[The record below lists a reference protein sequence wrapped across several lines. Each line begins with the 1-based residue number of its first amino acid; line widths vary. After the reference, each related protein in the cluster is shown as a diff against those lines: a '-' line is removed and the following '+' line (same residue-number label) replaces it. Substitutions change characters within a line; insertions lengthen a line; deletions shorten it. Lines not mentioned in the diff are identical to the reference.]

1 MVIRASLFLLIFQFC
16 VFNSLLCQNKFESGY
31 VIKLNGDTLHG
42 LIKELNIDNLD
53 NPNSKIQIKLENGK
67 KSKHKIK
74 SISSLKRGNEIYETL
89 WLNKNNSLFNEEY
102 YTFENQ
108 GKQQLVKCV
117 TKGKLSLYRMEYI
130 DQESGVVEYIDLL
143 KLEDSNV
150 LIRATQGVFGLKKKK
165 VANYLNNC
173 DAVVTKINSGEIKTI
188 FDVVSYYNNYCD

>member
-1 MVIRASLFLLIFQFC
+1 MGIRASLFLLIFQFC

-31 VIKLNGDTLHG
+31 LITSNGEEYHG
-42 LIKELNIDNLD
+42 LIKQLNIENLN
-53 NPNSKIQIKLENGK
+53 NPNSKILIIMEDGK

-74 SISSLKRGNEIYETL
+74 SISSLKRGNEIYKTL
-89 WLNKNNSLFNEEY
+89 WLNRYNSLFNEEY

-130 DQESGVVEYIDLL
+130 DQESGVIESIDLL
-143 KLEDSNV
+143 KLEDSNI